1 MFKISTSYFLSY
13 FILILS
19 LHSEDSENISLR
31 FQIASID
38 RINQNWNYRS
48 GEKTFSL
55 RVSNR
60 SFSRLYH
67 YQGPPSTSFFL
78 SFNEEGG
85 ESEADQKIA
94 SVNFPKGIS
103 NRVYLLVVEPVG
115 NRGMVYPIR
124 VLDRDQVFPKDN
136 QVMIINRLNQPIR
149 FLAGTTVFDVM
160 PEKSITQFPKPIEN
174 NRFHAQLYALKEGK
188 PYKAFEGYPRLGPS
202 KSILALI
209 RTHPK
214 IPSKILFQPITYKNY
229 EHPINLIKHPPAEL
243 IEPEPELMEPENNS
257 YNEGNEDLDY
267 GPSNED
273 L

>member
-1 MFKISTSYFLSY
+1 MFKILNSYFLSY

-19 LHSEDSENISLR
+19 LQSAEPENVSLR

-60 SFSRLYH
+60 SFSRLYN

-94 SVNFPKGIS
+94 SVNFPKGVS
-103 NRVYLLVVEPVG
+103 DRVYLLVVEPVG
-115 NRGMVYPIR
+115 NGGMVYPIR

-136 QVMIINRLNQPIR
+136 QVMIINQLNQPIR
-149 FLAGTTVFDVM
+149 FLGGTTVFDVM

-214 IPSKILFQPITYKNY
+214 IPSKILFQPIIYKNY

-243 IEPEPELMEPENNS
+243 IKRENNS
-257 YNEGNEDLDY
+257 LTEGDEGLTY
-267 GPSNED
+267 SPSNDD

>member
-1 MFKISTSYFLSY
+1 MVKIINFWFLIC
-13 FILILS
+13 FIFSLS
-19 LHSEDSENISLR
+19 LQSEETKNISLR

-38 RINQNWNYRS
+38 RINQKWNYRS

-60 SFSRLYH
+60 SFSRLYK
-67 YQGPPSTSFFL
+67 YQGPPSISFFL
-78 SFNEEGG
+78 SFNEES
-85 ESEADQKIA
+85 ESEVDQKIA

-103 NRVYLLVVEPVG
+103 NRVYLLVVESVKNG
-115 NRGMVYPIR
+115 AMVYPIK

-136 QVMIINRLNQPIR
+136 QVMIMNRLNQPIR
-149 FLAGTTVFDVM
+149 FLGGTTVFDVM
-160 PEKSITQFPKPIEN
+160 PEQSITQFPNPIEN

-243 IEPEPELMEPENNS
+243 IKRENNS
-257 YNEGNEDLDY
+257 LTEGDEDLNY
-267 GPSNED
+267 SPSNDD